1 MLDQPSLFAGASFWQ
16 IAIGSVVSQSFSKFE
31 LLNRVHPL
39 CELLNRVHP
48 LCELLNRVPQSLDC
62 LTASPQ
68 SFTQTFGSG
77 GIPRHCMR
85 SQERLDLLLAQELP
99 AGLGILIRCK
109 KSADIEL
116 LSSDSDRPKGP

>member
-16 IAIGSVVSQSFSKFE
+16 IAIGSVVSQSFSNF
-31 LLNRVHPL
+31 
-39 CELLNRVHP
+39 ELLNRVHP

-68 SFTQTFGSG
+68 SFTQTFGAG